1 MFSVNSCAIFIQT
14 GHRTFLT
21 KKKPLDQNSTC
32 ASPLSR
38 LFEPVLPLSTIEKT
52 QEKGSPP
59 AFEQHLQ
66 SVPGTEWTAPLS
78 SEVFHVRASGR
89 KLLDIA

>member
-32 ASPLSR
+32 PSPLSR
-38 LFEPVLPLSTIEKT
+38 LFEPVLRLSTIEKT

-78 SEVFHVRASGR
+78 SEVFHVRTSGR